1 MPPPPPPCCFQCTIE
16 RDVRRTQAMIHY
28 ETMPLFV
35 WDRFRMIMLIPF
47 LYRLSASDGKNG
59 RLLPKGW
66 ITRLPF
72 RRPPTSLRQLFYDM
86 CVEALGDNFVPGCV
100 QRLYNLGFTLVQSI
114 WDQMPAT
121 WTPVALTAQL
131 KAMRGQD
138 PVLGFVLNMILDE
151 DDEDEVDVEICAEH
165 FVQTG
170 VVDHALLVLDS
181 MQADCDNVHKKAN
194 LACVASLIRERM
206 RDEAQ
211 RRVAVGMVLCM
222 KVGSDSSCPMN
233 VLSPEMIRICLDL
246 SDEPAPKLVRWNDV
260 VGDCI
265 W

>member
-1 MPPPPPPCCFQCTIE
+1 MTPTPPPHCCFQCKIE
-16 RDVRRTQAMIHY
+16 RDIRQIQKIVHY

-35 WDRFRMIMLIPF
+35 WDRFRNIMLIPF
-47 LYRLSASDGKNG
+47 LYRLSTSNA

-86 CVEALGDNFVPGCV
+86 CVEALGDNYVPGCV
-100 QRLYNLGFTLVQSI
+100 QRLFNLGLTLVQSLSC
-114 WDQMPAT
+114 DV
-121 WTPVALTAQL
+121 WTIVALTTQL

-138 PVLGFVLNMILDE
+138 PVLGYVLNIIVNEE
-151 DDEDEVDVEICAEH
+151 DSDEVDIELCAEH
-165 FVQTG
+165 FVRTG
-170 VVDHALLVLDS
+170 AVDHALYILDS
-181 MQADCDNVHKKAN
+181 MQADCDSVDKKAN
-194 LACVASLIRERM
+194 LVCVASVIRERM

-211 RRVAVGMVLCM
+211 RRFAVGMVLRM
-222 KVGSDSSCPMN
+222 KVDPGCPMT
-233 VLSPEMIRICLDL
+233 VLSPELIRICVDM